1 MRLKRLQ
8 LQGYKTFAGKQEFVF
23 DAGITAIVGPNG
35 SGKSNIADALRW
47 VLGEQSYGALRGK
60 KTVDMIFAGSQG
72 RARAGMAQAILTL
85 DNDDGWLPIE
95 FAEVEI
101 GRRAYR
107 SGENEYLLNGQ
118 KVRLRDVTDLLATS
132 GLAERNYTIIG
143 QGLIDRALSLRAEER
158 RALFEE
164 AAGINHYKSRRAET
178 LRRLQET
185 QHNLERIHDILSEI
199 RPRLAALKR
208 QAGRAQNYEQIAAD
222 LHHLLKLQYGYQWQ
236 KARLEMRRRRQ
247 EAHSA
252 ETAWRDSR
260 LKLQEQQSRLEKE
273 KQQLL
278 QWQLKER
285 EIQRQREGAREKLEK
300 AQRQAAILQERQS
313 AMQRQL
319 ADIAAEIPITQERR
333 QQAQTELQLALADLD
348 GAQAQLT
355 AQQTEMAAF
364 NNSFQVQQAEIRQ
377 LQKTSQQLDEAH
389 RASQNALAQ
398 LKGQLAQL
406 QERQQEKNGES
417 VDEARL
423 ETASGDI
430 SRRQA
435 HIQELSDRLAQA
447 QRELHGQQ
455 QQRRSLTQSL
465 KELRRQGQQS
475 GQEINAAQKEL
486 ARLEARADLLHQLR
500 QKALPAPP
508 QVRLSGRL
516 AALLTIPE
524 PYQAALEAALQ
535 QRLATLVAAD
545 AASLWALLAQPEQAL
560 TVISQVDAQP
570 LPPLPVPGTEAAL
583 GWGSDLVQYPPEFAA
598 VAQALLGRLLLV
610 KDRETAYEVGRKMPA
625 GCLTVSLD
633 GLVVHPGGLAELYP
647 ANAQNSIL
655 AQETAWRAAVAAV
668 QSQREKVQTL
678 LHTAAAHDA
687 QIQTQQATIDAVE
700 RGEQRLERERQ
711 NLTEKVAKAQNNLE
725 RAQQQLSFW
734 QRQRENQAREQQR
747 LQSRV
752 VEIEQQISQHEA
764 QVEQLAQTAAEAQ
777 ARLQTLPIAELKQE
791 RQNWQQRIEA
801 SRTIVAGRQAVV
813 DSRRAT
819 LKQVEDLLRR
829 QESRRDGWQ
838 QELSQLDLTEIEASL
853 RQQQAELAQLDA
865 ALTPMQRNLQ
875 AGQQKLAAWE
885 REYAGIQKIAHEQE
899 TRHTQTQISLSQQEN
914 YVEGLK
920 ERIKSDLGLV
930 ALPYDADEVGQSP
943 LPLTEIVEQLP
954 VVTELPADLE
964 EDIQK
969 YRAQLR
975 RIGAINPDAP
985 AEYEETQQRYDF
997 LTQQVDDLTKTEQQ
1011 LRRIVAELDELT
1023 SAAFGE
1029 TVQKVDAVFGQMF
1042 RQLFGGGSA
1051 TLVLTDPDDLTISG
1065 VDIMARLPSRREQ
1078 GLGLLSGGERSL
1090 TATALIFA
1098 LLKVSPTPFCV
1109 LDEVDAMLDEAN
1121 VNRFVAAL
1129 RELSANTQFI
1139 VITHNRGTVQAAQ
1152 TVYGISMG
1160 ADSASRV
1167 ISVKPEAYL

>member
-60 KTVDMIFAGSQG
+60 KTVDMIFAGSQA

-164 AAGINHYKSRRAET
+164 AAGINHYKTRRAET

-208 QAGRAQNYEQIAAD
+208 QAGRAQNYEQVAAD
-222 LHHLLKLQYGYQWQ
+222 LHHLLRLQYGYQWQ
-236 KARLEMRRRRQ
+236 KARAEMRRRRQ
-247 EAHSA
+247 QAHSTEA
-252 ETAWRDSR
+252 TWRDSR
-260 LKLQEQQSRLEKE
+260 LKLQEQQERLEKE
-273 KQQLL
+273 KQRILQL
-278 QWQLKER
+278 QMKER
-285 EIQRQREGAREKLEK
+285 ELQRQRDSVREKLEK

-313 AMQRQL
+313 ATQRQL
-319 ADIAAEIPITQERR
+319 AEIAAEIPITQERLL
-333 QQAQTELQLALADLD
+333 QAQTELSLAVTDLD
-348 GAQAQLT
+348 AARAQLT
-355 AQQTEMAAF
+355 SQQAEMAAF
-364 NNSFQVQQAEIRQ
+364 NNSFQAQQAEIRQ
-377 LQKTSQQLDEAH
+377 LQKTSQQLDDEH
-389 RASQNALAQ
+389 RASQNTLAQ
-398 LKGQLAQL
+398 LKGQLTQL
-406 QERQQEKNGES
+406 QERRQEKSGET

-423 ETASGDI
+423 EAAAGDI

-435 HIQELSDRLAQA
+435 HVQELNEQLAQTQQA
-447 QRELHGQQ
+447 LQARQ
-455 QQRRSLTQSL
+455 QQRRGLTQSL
-465 KELRRQGQQS
+465 KEARRQAQQLA
-475 GQEINAAQKEL
+475 QEINAQQKEM
-486 ARLEARADLLHQLR
+486 ARLEARADLLDQLR
-500 QKALPAPP
+500 QKELRVNPQAAL
-508 QVRLSGRL
+508 LGRL
-516 AALLTIPE
+516 ASVLTIPE
-524 PYQAALEAALQ
+524 AYQAALEAALQ
-535 QRLATLVAAD
+535 QRLSTLIAAD
-545 AASLWALLAQPEQAL
+545 TASLWALVGQQEQAL
-560 TVISQVDAQP
+560 AVVSQTDAQP
-570 LPPLPVPGTEAAL
+570 PPALPLPAPQLV
-583 GWGSDLVQYPPEFAA
+583 GWASDLVGYPPEFERAA
-598 VAQALLGRLLLV
+598 RLLLGRLLLV

-625 GCLTVSLD
+625 GCLTVTLD
-633 GLVVHPGGLAELYP
+633 GLVVHPGGLVEVRGG
-647 ANAQNSIL
+647 NGQDSIL
-655 AQETAWRAAVAAV
+655 AREAAWRTATAAA

-678 LHTAAAHDA
+678 LHTANVYDE
-687 QIQTQQATIDAVE
+687 QIQTQQTAIDAAE

-711 NLTEKVAKAQNNLE
+711 NLAEKAAKAQNNLE
-725 RAQQQLSFW
+725 RAQQQIAFW
-734 QRQRENQAREQQR
+734 QRQRENQARDQQR
-747 LQSRV
+747 LQTRLA
-752 VEIEQQISQHEA
+752 EIEQQISQHEG
-764 QVEQLAQTAAEAQ
+764 QVGQLAQAAAAAQ

-801 SRTIVAGRQAVV
+801 SRTITAGRQAVV

-829 QESRRDGWQ
+829 QESRCDAWQ
-838 QELSQLDLTEIEASL
+838 QELSQLDLTEMAGDL
-853 RQQQAELAQLDA
+853 KQQQAELAQLDA
-865 ALTPMQRNLQ
+865 ALTPIQLNLQ
-875 AGQQKLAAWE
+875 AGQQKLAGWE
-885 REYAGIQKIAHEQE
+885 REYAGMQKIAHEEE

-914 YVEGLK
+914 YLEGLK

-930 ALPYDADEVGQSP
+930 ALPYDEDEVGQSP

-954 VVTELPADLE
+954 LVTELPADVE

-969 YRAQLR
+969 CRAQLR
-975 RIGAINPDAP
+975 RMGAINPDAP

-997 LTQQVDDLTKTEQQ
+997 LTQQVEDLTKTEQQ

-1023 SAAFGE
+1023 SEAFGE
-1029 TVQKVDAVFGQMF
+1029 TVKKVDAVFGQMF

-1121 VNRFVAAL
+1121 VNRFVTAL
-1129 RELSANTQFI
+1129 RDLSANTQFI

-1167 ISVKPEAYL
+1167 ISLKPEAYL